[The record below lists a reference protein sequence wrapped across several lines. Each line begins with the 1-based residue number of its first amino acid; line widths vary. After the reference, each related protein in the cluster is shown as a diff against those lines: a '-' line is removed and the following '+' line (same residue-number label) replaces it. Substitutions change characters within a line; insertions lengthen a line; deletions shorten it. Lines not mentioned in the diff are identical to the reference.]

1 MMAAGFDGIYRARS
15 PCARRALHC
24 AGSRKSHMCSGIVP
38 LDTSPFAGSNVALP
52 SE

>member
-15 PCARRALHC
+15 PCARRALRC
-24 AGSRKSHMCSGIVP
+24 TVSRKSHVCSGIVP
-38 LDTSPFAGSNVALP
+38 LDTSPFTRSNVALP